1 MKKGLIKKV
10 VASALLGIM
19 TMGFVGCG
27 ASNNK
32 SATGTKDL
40 LETIQE
46 NGKVVVGMSADYAPY
61 EFHYIETIQE
71 NGKVVVGMSADYAPY
86 EFHYIDENGKDVIGG
101 FDVDIANEIANA
113 IGVELVIQEMDFDA
127 LVAALPAGKIDLVVS
142 GMNPTEE
149 RAKVV
154 DFSEIY
160 YNSQHGILV
169 RSEDV
174 DKYKT
179 FADLEDLVVSGMN
192 PTEERAKVVDF
203 SEIYYNSQHG
213 ILVRSE
219 DVDKYKTFADLEGAK
234 VGAQLGSTQE
244 QIARSEVPNADLQLL
259 NNVNNLI
266 LELKAGKVDAVI
278 MEKPVAEMAVKS
290 NPELAV
296 GTPIYEDKTGGN
308 AVGMAK
314 NNPELLAKINEVIK
328 ELNETGKM
336 DEYIVKANELAG
348 SVNIVE

>member
-10 VASALLGIM
+10 VASTLLGIM

-32 SATGTKDL
+32 SATETKDL

-46 NGKVVVGMSADYAPY
+46 K
-61 EFHYIETIQE
+61 
-71 NGKVVVGMSADYAPY
+71 GKVVVGMSADYAPY

-101 FDVDIANEIANA
+101 FDVDIANEIANSL
-113 IGVELVIQEMDFDA
+113 GVELVIQEMDFDA
-127 LVAALPAGKIDLVVS
+127 LVAALPAGKIDLVIS
-142 GMNPTEE
+142 GMNPTEK

-169 RSEDV
+169 RSED
-174 DKYKT
+174 
-179 FADLEDLVVSGMN
+179 M
-192 PTEERAKVVDF
+192 
-203 SEIYYNSQHG
+203 
-213 ILVRSE
+213 
-219 DVDKYKTFADLEGAK
+219 DKYKTFADLEGVK
-234 VGAQLGSTQE
+234 VGTQLGSTQE
-244 QIARSEVPNADLQLL
+244 QISRNEIPNADLQLL

-266 LELKAGKVDAVI
+266 LELKAGKVDAIV

-296 GTPIYEDKTGGN
+296 GNPIYEDESGGN
-308 AVGMAK
+308 AVGIAK
-314 NNPELLAKINEVIK
+314 GNEELLAKINEVIK
-328 ELNETGKM
+328 KLNESGKM

>member
-10 VASALLGIM
+10 VASTLLGIM

-32 SATGTKDL
+32 SATETKDL

-46 NGKVVVGMSADYAPY
+46 K
-61 EFHYIETIQE
+61 
-71 NGKVVVGMSADYAPY
+71 GKVVVGMSADYAPY

-101 FDVDIANEIANA
+101 FDVDIANEIANSL
-113 IGVELVIQEMDFDA
+113 GVELVIQEMDFDA
-127 LVAALPAGKIDLVVS
+127 LVAALPAGKIDLVIS
-142 GMNPTEE
+142 GMNPTE
-149 RAKVV
+149 K
-154 DFSEIY
+154 
-160 YNSQHGILV
+160 
-169 RSEDV
+169 
-174 DKYKT
+174 
-179 FADLEDLVVSGMN
+179 
-192 PTEERAKVVDF
+192 RAKVVDF

-219 DVDKYKTFADLEGAK
+219 DVDKYKTFADLEGVK
-234 VGAQLGSTQE
+234 VGTQLGSTQE
-244 QIARSEVPNADLQLL
+244 QISRNEIPNADLQLL

-266 LELKAGKVDAVI
+266 LELKAGKIDAIV

-296 GTPIYEDKTGGN
+296 GNPIYEEESGGN
-308 AVGMAK
+308 AVGIAK
-314 NNPELLAKINEVIK
+314 GNEELLAKINEVIK
-328 ELNETGKM
+328 NLNESGKM

>member
-19 TMGFVGCG
+19 TMGLVGCG
-27 ASNNK
+27 
-32 SATGTKDL
+32 SADNTSSKETKDL

-46 NGKVVVGMSADYAPY
+46 K
-61 EFHYIETIQE
+61 
-71 NGKVVVGMSADYAPY
+71 GKVVVGMSADYAPY

-101 FDVDIANEIANA
+101 FDVDIANEIADA

-127 LVAALPAGKIDLVVS
+127 LVAALPAGKIDLVIS

-169 RSEDV
+169 R
-174 DKYKT
+174 
-179 FADLEDLVVSGMN
+179 A
-192 PTEERAKVVDF
+192 
-203 SEIYYNSQHG
+203 
-213 ILVRSE
+213 E

-244 QIARSEVPNADLQLL
+244 QIAKDEIPNADLQLL
-259 NNVNNLI
+259 VNVNNLI
-266 LELKAGKVDAVI
+266 LELKSGKVDAIV
-278 MEKPVAEMAVKS
+278 MEKPVAEMAVKT

-296 GTPIYEDKTGGN
+296 GKPTYEEESGGN
-308 AVGMAK
+308 AVGVAK
-314 NNPELLAKINEVIK
+314 GNEDLLAKVNEVIK

-336 DEYIVKANELAG
+336 DEYILKANELAA
-348 SVNIVE
+348 SANIVE

>member
-19 TMGFVGCG
+19 TMGLVGCG
-27 ASNNK
+27 
-32 SATGTKDL
+32 SADNTSSKETKDL

-46 NGKVVVGMSADYAPY
+46 K
-61 EFHYIETIQE
+61 
-71 NGKVVVGMSADYAPY
+71 GKVVVGMSADYAPY

-101 FDVDIANEIANA
+101 FDVDIANEIADA

-127 LVAALPAGKIDLVVS
+127 LVAALPAGKIDLVIS

-169 RSEDV
+169 R
-174 DKYKT
+174 
-179 FADLEDLVVSGMN
+179 A
-192 PTEERAKVVDF
+192 
-203 SEIYYNSQHG
+203 
-213 ILVRSE
+213 E

-244 QIARSEVPNADLQLL
+244 QIAKNEIPNADLQLL
-259 NNVNNLI
+259 ANVNNLI
-266 LELKAGKVDAVI
+266 LELKSGKVDAII

-296 GTPIYEDKTGGN
+296 GQPTYEEESGGN
-308 AVGMAK
+308 AVGIAK
-314 NNPELLAKINEVIK
+314 NNPELLAKVNEVIK

-336 DEYIVKANELAG
+336 DEYILKANELAA
-348 SVNIVE
+348 SANIVE

>member
-19 TMGFVGCG
+19 TMGLVGCG
-27 ASNNK
+27 SSNNT
-32 SATGTKDL
+32 SAAGNKNDL
-40 LETIQE
+40 LETIQD
-46 NGKVVVGMSADYAPY
+46 K
-61 EFHYIETIQE
+61 
-71 NGKVVVGMSADYAPY
+71 GKVVVGMSADYAPY

-101 FDVDIANEIANA
+101 FDVDIANEIASKL
-113 IGVELVIQEMDFDA
+113 GVELVIQEMDFDA
-127 LVAALPAGKIDLVVS
+127 LVTALPAGKVDLVIS

-154 DFSEIY
+154 DFSEVY

-169 RSEDV
+169 R
-174 DKYKT
+174 
-179 FADLEDLVVSGMN
+179 A
-192 PTEERAKVVDF
+192 
-203 SEIYYNSQHG
+203 
-213 ILVRSE
+213 E

-244 QIARSEVPNADLQLL
+244 QIAKNDIPDADLQLL
-259 NNVNNLI
+259 ANVNNLI
-266 LELKAGKVDAVI
+266 LELKSGKVDAII
-278 MEKPVAEMAVKS
+278 MEKPVAQMAVKS

-296 GTPIYEDKTGGN
+296 GEPTYEEESGGN
-308 AVGMAK
+308 AVGIAK
-314 NNPELLAKINEVIK
+314 NNPELLAKVNEVIK

-348 SVNIVE
+348 SVKIVE

>member
-10 VASALLGIM
+10 VASALVGIM

-32 SATGTKDL
+32 SASETKDL

-46 NGKVVVGMSADYAPY
+46 K
-61 EFHYIETIQE
+61 
-71 NGKVVVGMSADYAPY
+71 GKVVVGMSADYAPY
-86 EFHYIDENGKDVIGG
+86 EFHYIDENDKDVIGG
-101 FDVDIANEIANA
+101 FDVDIANEIADA
-113 IGVELVIQEMDFDA
+113 LGVELVIQEMDFDA
-127 LVAALPAGKIDLVVS
+127 LVAALPAGKIDLVIS

-154 DFSEIY
+154 DFSDIY

-169 RSEDV
+169 R
-174 DKYKT
+174 
-179 FADLEDLVVSGMN
+179 A
-192 PTEERAKVVDF
+192 
-203 SEIYYNSQHG
+203 
-213 ILVRSE
+213 E
-219 DVDKYKTFADLEGAK
+219 DVDKYKTFADLEGVK

-244 QIARSEVPNADLQLL
+244 QIARNEIPNADLQLL

-328 ELNETGKM
+328 ELNDTGKM

>member
-19 TMGFVGCG
+19 TMGLVGCG
-27 ASNNK
+27 SSDNSSSEGNK
-32 SATGTKDL
+32 KDL
-40 LETIQE
+40 LDTIQE
-46 NGKVVVGMSADYAPY
+46 K
-61 EFHYIETIQE
+61 
-71 NGKVVVGMSADYAPY
+71 GKVVVGMSADYAPY

-101 FDVDIANEIANA
+101 FDVDIANEIADA

-127 LVAALPAGKIDLVVS
+127 LVAALPAGKIDLVIS

-169 RSEDV
+169 R
-174 DKYKT
+174 
-179 FADLEDLVVSGMN
+179 A
-192 PTEERAKVVDF
+192 
-203 SEIYYNSQHG
+203 
-213 ILVRSE
+213 E

-244 QIARSEVPNADLQLL
+244 QIAKDEIPNADLQLL
-259 NNVNNLI
+259 ANVNNLI
-266 LELKAGKVDAVI
+266 LELKSGKVDAIV
-278 MEKPVAEMAVKS
+278 MEKPVAEMAVKT

-296 GTPIYEDKTGGN
+296 GKPTYEEESGGN
-308 AVGMAK
+308 AVGVAK
-314 NNPELLAKINEVIK
+314 GNEDLLAKVNEVIK

-336 DEYIVKANELAG
+336 DEYILKANELAA
-348 SVNIVE
+348 SANIVE

>member
-19 TMGFVGCG
+19 TMGLVGCG
-27 ASNNK
+27 
-32 SATGTKDL
+32 SADNTSSKETKDL

-46 NGKVVVGMSADYAPY
+46 K
-61 EFHYIETIQE
+61 
-71 NGKVVVGMSADYAPY
+71 GKVVVGMSADYAPY

-101 FDVDIANEIANA
+101 FDVDIANEIADA

-127 LVAALPAGKIDLVVS
+127 LVAALPAGKIDLVIS

-169 RSEDV
+169 R
-174 DKYKT
+174 
-179 FADLEDLVVSGMN
+179 A
-192 PTEERAKVVDF
+192 
-203 SEIYYNSQHG
+203 
-213 ILVRSE
+213 E

-244 QIARSEVPNADLQLL
+244 QIAKDEIPNADLQLL
-259 NNVNNLI
+259 ANVNNLI
-266 LELKAGKVDAVI
+266 LELKSGKVDAIV
-278 MEKPVAEMAVKS
+278 MEKPVAEMAVKT

-296 GTPIYEDKTGGN
+296 GKPTYEEESGGN
-308 AVGMAK
+308 AVGVAK
-314 NNPELLAKINEVIK
+314 GNEDLLAKVNEVIK

-348 SVNIVE
+348 SVKIVE